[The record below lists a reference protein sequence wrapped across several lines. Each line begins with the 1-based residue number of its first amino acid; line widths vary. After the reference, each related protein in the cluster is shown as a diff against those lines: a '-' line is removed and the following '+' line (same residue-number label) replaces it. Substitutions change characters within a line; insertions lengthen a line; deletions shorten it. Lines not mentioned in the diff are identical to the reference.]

1 MAAPLEMLLR
11 YLNSGYRGQAADD
24 SLIQGFGGEDAL
36 LAAARQYDPDAR
48 WQDVQTGES
57 NRGRSLVIDIEKLP
71 KSKMGKAGFDLR
83 ATNFMP
89 HMKDPRAVERSDV
102 YGDVTNS
109 GNLYDDADPLW
120 TKYAPLLV
128 TFAAP
133 MIGSALAAAG
143 IGGAA
148 GLTAGVTGSG
158 LAAGAVPK
166 WATMFTKGLPSN
178 ARSISEGNFDLT
190 KLLPFAAQFAG
201 INPSIASAGSTLAQL
216 SRRGP

>member
-1 MAAPLEMLLR
+1 MAPLESLLK
-11 YLNSGYRGQAADD
+11 YLNSGYSGQAADQSVLD
-24 SLIQGFGGEDAL
+24 AFGGDAL
-36 LAAARQYDPDAR
+36 LEAARKYDPEAR
-48 WQDVQTGES
+48 WQDVTTGENNS
-57 NRGRSLVIDIEKLP
+57 GRSLVVDIEKLP

-89 HMKDPRAVERSDV
+89 HMKNPNAVEHSDV

-216 SRRGP
+216 ARRGR